1 MYRSV
6 SPSGCFLRSWT
17 FRFKCL
23 FLLFSNLTSFKKKVL
38 RKEIVNIPLE
48 VSRPSEC
55 QLGFAR
61 KWKKQRL
68 GAEGVT

>member
-23 FLLFSNLTSFKKKVL
+23 LFSNLTSFRKKVL
-38 RKEIVNIPLE
+38 GKEIVNIPLE
-48 VSRPSEC
+48 VSKPSER

-68 GAEGVT
+68 GVEGVT